1 MNLRRIFF
9 VAALFCMVGLN
20 YSCVKNDVSQ
30 AEEDYLSI
38 EKTEIDDEDD
48 T

>member
-1 MNLRRIFF
+1 MNKRRIFLL
-9 VAALFCMVGLN
+9 AALTCLLCSNFA
-20 YSCVKNDVSQ
+20 CVKDDVSQ

-38 EKTEIDDEDD
+38 RKSEIDDEDD